1 MENNI
6 MNYPYSDHYM
16 TFDET
21 SNRYILTEQY
31 ALEQLG
37 INLAERVNERNS
49 NNQQIAVKRILRTV
63 SNQIYNYI
71 HLHCVND
78 ALRDV
83 VIAKVPSA
91 RAIVQEAMGEQL
103 VYMALKGDMS
113 RSTEKDKRELFI
125 DENAKNILL
134 RQIPELGYSLLFTG
148 I

>member
-1 MENNI
+1 MQ
-6 MNYPYSDHYM
+6 YPYSDHYM

-78 ALRDV
+78 CLRDV

>member
-1 MENNI
+1 
-6 MNYPYSDHYM
+6 MNYPYSDQYM
-16 TFDET
+16 TFDVAT
-21 SNRYILTEQY
+21 NRYILTEDY

-37 INLAERVNERNS
+37 INLSERVNERNS
-49 NNQQIAVKRILRTV
+49 ENAQIAVKRILRTV

-78 ALRDV
+78 MLRDV

-103 VYMALKGDMS
+103 VYMAMKGDLS
-113 RSTEKDKRELFI
+113 RSTDKDKRALYI
-125 DENAKNILL
+125 DENAKNILE
-134 RQIPELGYSLLFTG
+134 RQIPELGYSLLYRG

>member
-1 MENNI
+1 MQ
-6 MNYPYSDHYM
+6 YPYSDHYM